1 MFLNLLKW
9 AVLIFGLFGIVIVVI
24 NKVQPSNKLPAQ
36 LLGVVGLK
44 PA

>member
-1 MFLNLLKW
+1 MLLNILKW
-9 AVLIFGLFGIVIVVI
+9 AVLIFGLFGIVIVVL
-24 NKVQPSNKLPAQ
+24 NKVQPSNPLPSR